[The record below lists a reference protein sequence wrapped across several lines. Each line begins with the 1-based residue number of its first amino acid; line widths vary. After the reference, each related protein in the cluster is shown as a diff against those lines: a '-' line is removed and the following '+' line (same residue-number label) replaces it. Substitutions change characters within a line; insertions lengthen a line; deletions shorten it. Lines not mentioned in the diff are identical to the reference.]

1 MTKAARRAVGGGA
14 AAAVTA
20 LGLWS
25 GWFEPRRLQ
34 VKRERLSLTNW
45 PRALDGLRVGLVSD
59 LHAGGLHVGPERV
72 AFVVDR
78 MNAEGPD
85 LICLL
90 GDFVDPRGPL
100 SCPVA
105 PERVAESL
113 RELRAP
119 AGTVAVLGNHDWRAD
134 GERVRHALRRVG
146 VPVLENDA
154 LRTRVSGHP
163 LWLAGLA
170 DPRLRRPDVRAAL
183 ASVAEGEPAIVLSH
197 DPDCFP
203 EVPERVALTVS
214 GHTHGGQV
222 HLPGLHGVGIPSIH
236 GARYRRGHVV
246 ERGRQLFVTSGVGTS
261 GLPVRLRVVPEIV
274 VLELRARR

>member
-1 MTKAARRAVGGGA
+1 MTQAARLAVGGAAVA
-14 AAAVTA
+14 AAAV
-20 LGLWS
+20 GLWS
-25 GWFEPRRLQ
+25 GWLEPRRLR
-34 VKRERLSLTNW
+34 VHRARLSLPNW
-45 PRALDGLRVGLVSD
+45 PRALDGLRVGLLSD

-72 AFVVDR
+72 AHVVDR
-78 MNAEGPD
+78 MNVEGPD

-90 GDFVDPRGPL
+90 GDFVDPRGLL
-100 SCPVA
+100 SRPVS
-105 PERVAESL
+105 PERVAECL

-119 AGTVAVLGNHDWRAD
+119 AGTVAVLGNHDWRTD
-134 GERVRHALRRVG
+134 GERVRQALRRVG

-154 LRTRVSGHP
+154 LRTRARGHP

-170 DPRLRRPDVRAAL
+170 DPRLRRPDTRAAL
-183 ASVAEGEPAIVLSH
+183 AAVADGEPAIVLSH

-203 EVPERVALTVS
+203 QVPERVALTVS

-222 HLPGLHGVGIPSIH
+222 HLPGLRGVAIPSIH